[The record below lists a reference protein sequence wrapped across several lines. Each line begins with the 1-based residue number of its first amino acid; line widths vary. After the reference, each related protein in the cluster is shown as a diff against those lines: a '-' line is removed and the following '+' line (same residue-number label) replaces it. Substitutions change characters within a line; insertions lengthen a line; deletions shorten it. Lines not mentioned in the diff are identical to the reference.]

1 VRTILLAALALVAL
15 TAACGETGPRRKK
28 PSPTHDAQ
36 CRDPSKPRAFFYPSE
51 DGRTFAPDDPKAD
64 GCELLVPDFL
74 FCCPAPR

>member
-1 VRTILLAALALVAL
+1 L
-15 TAACGETGPRRKK
+15 TAALLVGALGVFIVGCSEGGPRRKK

-36 CRDPSKPRAFFYPSE
+36 CRDPSRPRAFFYPSE
-51 DGRTFAPDDPKAD
+51 DGRHFAPDDPKAD